1 MRKLNLKKIITMG
14 LITTS
19 ILAVTSIGAS
29 AEWKQDGT
37 GYWYSNGSSYAK
49 GWNKINGWWHYFDN
63 NGYMKNGWL
72 YDNGNWYY
80 LKKEGSMVASL
91 YSVVLIEGRYSI
103 FAPDGKW
110 LGYDKDNQSSTT
122 NNNNTTFNT
131 SSNSSILSAMD
142 KINKNYENNFKNMFK
157 KNDEYVLSDSE
168 FTKDFAVKLV
178 TGKQA
183 TECAGYVG
191 YQDATGLYDTTFGGY
206 NGLAAETSTI
216 DVDQEDSSLDGS
228 VNHYKV
234 WIVGIIDKHSGYYM
248 GSFKVFNNGFYIYYN
263 AGSYEL
269 ENPKFREKTFD
280 KNHKVWNNGG
290 LN

>member
-1 MRKLNLKKIITMG
+1 MRKLNLKKIIAMG

-19 ILAVTSIGAS
+19 ILAVSSTGAS
-29 AEWKQDGT
+29 ASWKKDGT
-37 GYWYSNGSSYAK
+37 GWWYQNDNGVGYKVGWMQQNGYWY
-49 GWNKINGWWHYFDN
+49 YFEN
-63 NGYMKNGWL
+63 SGYMKTGWL
-72 YDNGNWYY
+72 NDNGTWYY
-80 LKKEGSMVASL
+80 FKGDGSMVTANGI
-91 YSVVLIEGRYSI
+91 V
-103 FAPDGKW
+103 DGVMNKFSNTGAW
-110 LGYDKDNQSSTT
+110 LGTATT
-122 NNNNTTFNT
+122 SNI
-131 SSNSSILSAMD
+131 SSNSSTLSAMD

-168 FTKDFAVKLV
+168 FTKDVAVKLV

-191 YQDATGLYDTTFGGY
+191 YQDASSLYDTTFGGY

-269 ENPKFREKTFD
+269 ENPNFKEKTFD